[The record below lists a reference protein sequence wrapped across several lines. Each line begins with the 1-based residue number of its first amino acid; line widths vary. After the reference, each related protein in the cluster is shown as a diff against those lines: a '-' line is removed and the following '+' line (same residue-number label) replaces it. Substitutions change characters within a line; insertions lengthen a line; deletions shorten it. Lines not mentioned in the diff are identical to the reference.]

1 MKHYRIIDYYIT
13 GKFLGTFVY
22 SILLIIS
29 IATVFD
35 ISENLDEFLSKDIP
49 TNNIIFDYYLNF
61 IPYFANLFSGLFTF
75 IAVIYFTSKM
85 AYNSEI
91 IAILSSGVSYKR
103 LMRPYLVSAAIIAV
117 FTFMMGNYIIPQA
130 NEVRVNF
137 RNTYINQGNLQTE
150 RNIHRQIEPGVYIYM
165 QTFTSS
171 NTGYRF
177 TLERFDD
184 AKLVEKLTA
193 DNIRWDEESGKW
205 IINNYWIR
213 HFHNGYETIEK
224 GYRIDTVLNM
234 TPSEFKMEHD
244 LMETL
249 TTPELNA
256 EIASMRLRG
265 VNSVSY
271 DIEKHKRYAGP
282 FSAFILTIIGVSLA
296 SRKIKGGLGFHLGL
310 GLLLSFSYILF
321 QQVAVVFSINGNVP
335 PVIAVWI
342 PNVLYSI
349 IALFLYKWAAR

>member
-1 MKHYRIIDYYIT
+1 
-13 GKFLGTFVY
+13 
-22 SILLIIS
+22 
-29 IATVFD
+29 
-35 ISENLDEFLSKDIP
+35 
-49 TNNIIFDYYLNF
+49 
-61 IPYFANLFSGLFTF
+61 
-75 IAVIYFTSKM
+75 
-85 AYNSEI
+85 
-91 IAILSSGVSYKR
+91 
-103 LMRPYLVSAAIIAV
+103 
-117 FTFMMGNYIIPQA
+117 
-130 NEVRVNF
+130 
-137 RNTYINQGNLQTE
+137 
-150 RNIHRQIEPGVYIYM
+150 
-165 QTFTSS
+165 
-171 NTGYRF
+171 
-177 TLERFDD
+177 
-184 AKLVEKLTA
+184 
-193 DNIRWDEESGKW
+193 
-205 IINNYWIR
+205 
-213 HFHNGYETIEK
+213 
-224 GYRIDTVLNM
+224 M

-256 EIASMRLRG
+256 EISSMRLRG

-282 FSAFILTIIGVSLA
+282 FSSFILTIIGVSLA